1 MQNTWLSTTNSLYRN
16 ITTNRNSIMH
26 KESLIGLKWKKALL
40 NSGICLKRVPKYIS
54 VEYFTLGN
62 FWIENDGL
70 PQNLLMQLSFIK
82 QSR

>member
-1 MQNTWLSTTNSLYRN
+1 MQNTWLSTNNSLYRN

-26 KESLIGLKWKKALL
+26 KESLIGLKWKK
-40 NSGICLKRVPKYIS
+40 NI
-54 VEYFTLGN
+54 VEFRYLFEEGTQVYFCEIFHFRN